1 MNQIMERLC
10 GVPDL
15 EELEL
20 LLSYDQVV
28 SILVA
33 ASVDHIEREYITGQL
48 CDILERNS
56 IEFLRM
62 VLEYAKSLNTYRT
75 ETSDILTYKLHL
87 ICTACAKAT
96 TESQIEVIKN
106 FVRMY
111 LE

>member
-10 GVPDL
+10 GMPDL
-15 EELEL
+15 EELE

-75 ETSDILTYKLHL
+75 ETSDILMYKLHL